1 MIQKYIHN
9 LIDNLP
15 DNIKKTS
22 TPEKINII
30 LSGGAF
36 NGSYLIGALHFL
48 KEMEQ
53 RKYVK
58 VDKISACSIGSV
70 CALLYH
76 IEYSTSVPYSGSVT
90 TRSAPSHPL
99 NALDLMS
106 ELYEILLQH
115 LKHSHNLNAFDSVFG
130 KLRPLLPTNI
140 CETMTNRVYISYY
153 NVKKG
158 KKIIKY
164 KYRNID
170 EIFETIRRSCFI
182 PMITTGEIL
191 DKNKYMDGFTPYIF
205 PRDTHKKC
213 LYLDLF
219 GSDKIKYIYSVTNEK
234 TNFHRILSGL
244 LDIHL
249 FFIKQTNTQMCSY
262 VEDWSYSHMFYNKI
276 KTHIFEYIIYCIA
289 RIYYLVKKY
298 LSGYMARSCVNEYVI
313 FKIISNIILKII
325 KDVYVILLE
334 KYCF

>member
-76 IEYSTSVPYSGSVT
+76 I
-90 TRSAPSHPL
+90 

-170 EIFETIRRSCFI
+170 EIFETMRCSCFI

-298 LSGYMARSCVNEYVI
+298 LSGYMVRSCVNESII
-313 FKIISNIILKII
+313 FKIISNIILKFI

>member
-76 IEYSTSVPYSGSVT
+76 I
-90 TRSAPSHPL
+90 

-170 EIFETIRRSCFI
+170 EIFETMRCSCFI

-191 DKNKYMDGFTPYIF
+191 DKNKYMDGFTPYI
-205 PRDTHKKC
+205 
-213 LYLDLF
+213 
-219 GSDKIKYIYSVTNEK
+219 
-234 TNFHRILSGL
+234 FHRILSGL

-298 LSGYMARSCVNEYVI
+298 LSGYMTRSCINESII
-313 FKIISNIILKII
+313 FKIISNIILKFI

>member
-15 DNIKKTS
+15 DNIKNAP

-36 NGSYLIGALHFL
+36 NGSYLIGALYFL
-48 KEMEQ
+48 KDMEH

-58 VDKISACSIGSV
+58 VDKISSCSIGSV

-76 IEYSTSVPYSGSVT
+76 I
-90 TRSAPSHPL
+90 

-170 EIFETIRRSCFI
+170 EIFETIRRSCFLPI
-182 PMITTGEIL
+182 ITNGEIL
-191 DKNKYMDGFTPYIF
+191 DKNKYMDGLNPYIF
-205 PRDTHKKC
+205 PYIIHKKC

-234 TNFHRILSGL
+234 TNFHRVLSGL
-244 LDIHL
+244 LVIHL
-249 FFIKQTNTQMCSY
+249 FFIKQMNTQMCSY

-298 LSGYMARSCVNEYVI
+298 LYGYMMRSCVTESII
-313 FKIISNIILKII
+313 FKIISNIISKKI

-334 KYCF
+334 KYCL

>member
-76 IEYSTSVPYSGSVT
+76 I
-90 TRSAPSHPL
+90 

-170 EIFETIRRSCFI
+170 EIFETMRCSCFI

-205 PRDTHKKC
+205 PCVTHKKC

-298 LSGYMARSCVNEYVI
+298 LSGYMTRSCINESII
-313 FKIISNIILKII
+313 FKIISNIILKFI

-334 KYCF
+334 KYCL

>member
-1 MIQKYIHN
+1 
-9 LIDNLP
+9 
-15 DNIKKTS
+15 
-22 TPEKINII
+22 
-30 LSGGAF
+30 
-36 NGSYLIGALHFL
+36 
-48 KEMEQ
+48 
-53 RKYVK
+53 
-58 VDKISACSIGSV
+58 
-70 CALLYH
+70 
-76 IEYSTSVPYSGSVT
+76 
-90 TRSAPSHPL
+90 
-99 NALDLMS
+99 MS

-158 KKIIKY
+158 KKIIKC

-170 EIFETIRRSCFI
+170 EIFETIKRSCFI
-182 PMITTGEIL
+182 PIITNGEIL
-191 DKNKYMDGFTPYIF
+191 EKNKYMDGITPYIF
-205 PRDTHKKC
+205 PCVIHKKC

-219 GSDKIKYIYSVTNEK
+219 SSDKIKYIYSVTNEK

-249 FFIKQTNTQMCSY
+249 FFIKQTNTQICSY
-262 VEDWSYSHMFYNKI
+262 VEDWSYSHICYNKI
-276 KTHIFEYIIYCIA
+276 KTHILEYIIYCIA

-298 LSGYMARSCVNEYVI
+298 LSGYMRRSCVNDSII
-313 FKIISNIILKII
+313 FKIISNIISNIISKII
-325 KDVYVILLE
+325 TDVYVILLE

>member
-76 IEYSTSVPYSGSVT
+76 I
-90 TRSAPSHPL
+90 

-170 EIFETIRRSCFI
+170 EIFETMRCSCFI

-205 PRDTHKKC
+205 PRDTYKKC

-234 TNFHRILSGL
+234 TNFHRVLSGL

-298 LSGYMARSCVNEYVI
+298 LSGYMRSSCVNESVI
-313 FKIISNIILKII
+313 FKIISNIISKII

>member
-15 DNIKKTS
+15 DNIKNTS
-22 TPEKINII
+22 TPQKINII

-48 KEMEQ
+48 IEMEQ

-76 IEYSTSVPYSGSVT
+76 I
-90 TRSAPSHPL
+90 
-99 NALDLMS
+99 NALDLMT
-106 ELYEILLQH
+106 ELYEILLHH

-153 NVKKG
+153 NVKNG
-158 KKIIKY
+158 KKIIKS

-170 EIFETIRRSCFI
+170 DIFETIQRSCFI
-182 PMITTGEIL
+182 PMITNGEIL
-191 DKNKYMDGFTPYIF
+191 DKNKYMDGITPYIF
-205 PRDTHKKC
+205 PYVQNKKC

-262 VEDWSYSHMFYNKI
+262 VEHWSYSHMFYNKL
-276 KTHIFEYIIYCIA
+276 KTHIFEYIIYRIA

-298 LSGYMARSCVNEYVI
+298 LSGYMLRSCINESII
-313 FKIISNIILKII
+313 FKIISNIISKIF
-325 KDVYVILLE
+325 KDVYVLLLE

>member
-48 KEMEQ
+48 KEMEH

-76 IEYSTSVPYSGSVT
+76 I
-90 TRSAPSHPL
+90 

-106 ELYEILLQH
+106 ELYEILLHH

-130 KLRPLLPTNI
+130 KIRTQLPPNI

-153 NVKKG
+153 NVKNG
-158 KKIIKY
+158 KKIIKS

-170 EIFETIRRSCFI
+170 DIFETIRRSCFI
-182 PMITTGEIL
+182 PMITNGEIL
-191 DKNKYMDGFTPYIF
+191 DKNKYMDGITPYIF
-205 PRDTHKKC
+205 PYIQNKKC

-249 FFIKQTNTQMCSY
+249 FFIKQTNTQICSY
-262 VEDWSYSHMFYNKI
+262 VEDWSYSHMFYNKL

-298 LSGYMARSCVNEYVI
+298 LAGYMLCSCINESII
-313 FKIISNIILKII
+313 FKIISNIISKFF
-325 KDVYVILLE
+325 KDVYVLLLE

>member
-99 NALDLMS
+99 NSFDCRLRCSLAPKNTKKI
-106 ELYEILLQH
+106 EIL
-115 LKHSHNLNAFDSVFG
+115 F
-130 KLRPLLPTNI
+130 
-140 CETMTNRVYISYY
+140 
-153 NVKKG
+153 
-158 KKIIKY
+158 
-164 KYRNID
+164 
-170 EIFETIRRSCFI
+170 
-182 PMITTGEIL
+182 
-191 DKNKYMDGFTPYIF
+191 NKYNIST
-205 PRDTHKKC
+205 
-213 LYLDLF
+213 
-219 GSDKIKYIYSVTNEK
+219 
-234 TNFHRILSGL
+234 
-244 LDIHL
+244 
-249 FFIKQTNTQMCSY
+249 SY
-262 VEDWSYSHMFYNKI
+262 
-276 KTHIFEYIIYCIA
+276 
-289 RIYYLVKKY
+289 
-298 LSGYMARSCVNEYVI
+298 
-313 FKIISNIILKII
+313 
-325 KDVYVILLE
+325 
-334 KYCF
+334 

>member
-1 MIQKYIHN
+1 
-9 LIDNLP
+9 
-15 DNIKKTS
+15 
-22 TPEKINII
+22 
-30 LSGGAF
+30 
-36 NGSYLIGALHFL
+36 
-48 KEMEQ
+48 
-53 RKYVK
+53 
-58 VDKISACSIGSV
+58 
-70 CALLYH
+70 
-76 IEYSTSVPYSGSVT
+76 
-90 TRSAPSHPL
+90 
-99 NALDLMS
+99 MS

-130 KLRPLLPTNI
+130 KLRPLLPRNI

-170 EIFETIRRSCFI
+170 EIFETMRCSCFI

-298 LSGYMARSCVNEYVI
+298 LSGYMARSCVNESVI

-334 KYCF
+334 KYCL

>member
-15 DNIKKTS
+15 DNIKNTS
-22 TPEKINII
+22 TPQKINII

-48 KEMEQ
+48 IEMEH

-76 IEYSTSVPYSGSVT
+76 I
-90 TRSAPSHPL
+90 

-106 ELYEILLQH
+106 ELYEILLHH
-115 LKHSHNLNAFDSVFG
+115 LKHSHNLNAFDLVFG
-130 KLRPLLPTNI
+130 KIRTQLPPNI

-153 NVKKG
+153 NVKNG
-158 KKIIKY
+158 KKIIKS

-170 EIFETIRRSCFI
+170 DIFETIRRSCFI
-182 PMITTGEIL
+182 PMITNGEIL
-191 DKNKYMDGFTPYIF
+191 DKNKYMDGITPYIF
-205 PRDTHKKC
+205 PYIQNKKC

-262 VEDWSYSHMFYNKI
+262 VEEWSYLHICYNKI
-276 KTHIFEYIIYCIA
+276 IIRIFEKIIYYTT

-298 LSGYMARSCVNEYVI
+298 LSIYMPGYMTGNSINDNII
-313 FKIISNIILKII
+313 FKLLSKII
-325 KDVYVILLE
+325 KDVYVLLLE

>member
-76 IEYSTSVPYSGSVT
+76 I
-90 TRSAPSHPL
+90 

-170 EIFETIRRSCFI
+170 EIFETMRCSCFI

-205 PRDTHKKC
+205 PCVTHKKC

-234 TNFHRILSGL
+234 TNFHRVLSGL

-298 LSGYMARSCVNEYVI
+298 LSGYMMRSCINESII
-313 FKIISNIILKII
+313 FKIISNIILKFI